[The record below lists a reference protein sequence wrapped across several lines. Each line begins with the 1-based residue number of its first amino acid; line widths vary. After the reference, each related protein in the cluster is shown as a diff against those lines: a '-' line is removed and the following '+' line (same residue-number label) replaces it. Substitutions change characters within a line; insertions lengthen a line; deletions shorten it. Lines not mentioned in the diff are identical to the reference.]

1 MAQQEENIIA
11 EGVQIVWVLE
21 YDIFFAAGTALA
33 CRSFVDSEGSDKGLC
48 AGDGETQ
55 PIAGVFDS
63 SPFSVGRGIDML
75 VRRADM
81 EIVFTAAHGTP
92 GGNDNYTG
100 QELLGFIQAQK
111 AADGI
116 TP

>member
-1 MAQQEENIIA
+1 MAQEEENIIA

-21 YDIFFAAGTALA
+21 FDQSFVAGTALS

-48 AGDGETQ
+48 AGDGETE
-55 PIAGVFDS
+55 PTPGIFDA
-63 SPFSVGRGIDML
+63 SPFSEGRGIDML

-100 QELLGFIQAQK
+100 QELLGFIQMQK
-111 AADGI
+111 AMDEAN
-116 TP
+116 P